1 MMNEDAAQKS
11 DSGEKFNGSSQRRK
25 KPKKDF
31 SSCSFCVH
39 YILWHVCVDVPFS
52 LHRQCTGL
60 RKSTEMNGTPKK
72 SKQKVKVLL
81 CPDDALS
88 CVVEN

>member
-25 KPKKDF
+25 KPKK
-31 SSCSFCVH
+31 
-39 YILWHVCVDVPFS
+39 
-52 LHRQCTGL
+52 
-60 RKSTEMNGTPKK
+60 N
-72 SKQKVKVLL
+72 VKVLL

-88 CVVEN
+88 CVVQDSSMEDLHVQFDVYLLNAYCI